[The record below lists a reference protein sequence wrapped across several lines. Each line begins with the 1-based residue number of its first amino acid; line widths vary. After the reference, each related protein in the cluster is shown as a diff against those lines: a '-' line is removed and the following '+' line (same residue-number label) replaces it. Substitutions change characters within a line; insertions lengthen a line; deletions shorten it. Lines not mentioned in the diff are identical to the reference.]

1 MPKPTNINIFSSNN
15 IPIKIKLYGN
25 WTEAIH
31 LVDSL
36 GPSIQKGYDIAV
48 KKFSRD
54 LLKIIRF
61 SIATGTPPKGSNINW
76 QPHAPSTIKRYGE
89 HPIFYLT
96 GLYHRSVGVYKYKG
110 RTLIGL
116 QSKQRSS
123 SGGITLIELANILEY
138 GTKGFGGGMDDA
150 GIPPRP
156 LWNPALKA
164 VGGKEKLRNLI
175 IKNIRK
181 QLYDSG
187 IKANQ
192 VKWSKK

>member
-1 MPKPTNINIFSSNN
+1 MPKSTNINIFSSNN
-15 IPIKIKLYGN
+15 IPIKIKLHGN

-36 GPSIQKGYDIAV
+36 GPSIQRGYDIAV

-76 QPHAPSTIKRYGE
+76 QPHSPLTTKKYGE

-96 GLYHRSVGVYKYKG
+96 GLYYRSVGVFKYRG

-164 VGGKEKLRNLI
+164 VGGKEKLRSLI

-192 VKWSKK
+192 IKWSKK